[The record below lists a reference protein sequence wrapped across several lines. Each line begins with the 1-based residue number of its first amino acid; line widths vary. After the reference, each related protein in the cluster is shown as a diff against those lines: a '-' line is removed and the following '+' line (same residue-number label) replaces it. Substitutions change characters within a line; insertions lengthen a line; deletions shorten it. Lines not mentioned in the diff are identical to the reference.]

1 VDYMDSYDKTDLLFS
16 QEEELLNEAKGL
28 NGMMAEVA
36 VKARLLMQDLDKEKA
51 LKEATGEELVPS
63 DAIQKRMSSLMA
75 DFHRYSSEFDVVSDS
90 LREIYDEIKDSSG
103 LDYS

>member
-1 VDYMDSYDKTDLLFS
+1 VDYMDNYDETDLFFP

-36 VKARLLMQDLDKEKA
+36 AKARLLMHDLDREKA
-51 LKEATGEELVPS
+51 VKEAAGEELVPS

-75 DFHRYSSEFDVVSDS
+75 DFHRYSSEFDNVSDS
-90 LREIYDEIKDSSG
+90 LREIYDEIQNSSG